1 MEQKE
6 WKQIYELYYKPMFLY
21 ALSLTNNVQDAE
33 DLLQETFVK
42 AFLSYK
48 DTGSLKAWLI
58 KVLRNEFISM
68 MRKRKKEFLS
78 DGETSFLNAKSEE
91 EEILEQIIREEER
104 KKLFRAIQKLGIKQK
119 EILIENIY
127 FHMSDEQIAES
138 HGLTKENVRQI
149 RSRARKKLLQIIKE
163 ES

>member
-78 DGETSFLNAKSEE
+78 DGETSFLNEKSEDE
-91 EEILEQIIREEER
+91 GILEQIIREEER
-104 KKLFRAIQKLGIKQK
+104 KMLFRAIQKLGIKQK

-149 RSRARKKLLQIIKE
+149 RSRAKKKLLQIIK
-163 ES
+163 SS

>member
-1 MEQKE
+1 MKQKE
-6 WKQIYELYYKPMFLY
+6 WKQIYEQYYKPMFLY
-21 ALSLTNNVQDAE
+21 ALPLTNNVQDAE

>member
-1 MEQKE
+1 M
-6 WKQIYELYYKPMFLY
+6 
-21 ALSLTNNVQDAE
+21 
-33 DLLQETFVK
+33 
-42 AFLSYK
+42 
-48 DTGSLKAWLI
+48 
-58 KVLRNEFISM
+58 
-68 MRKRKKEFLS
+68 
-78 DGETSFLNAKSEE
+78 
-91 EEILEQIIREEER
+91 EQIIREEER

>member
-1 MEQKE
+1 MKQKE
-6 WKQIYELYYKPMFLY
+6 WKQIYEQYYKPMFLY

-104 KKLFRAIQKLGIKQK
+104 KKLFRAIQKLDIKQK